1 MSEKKQKTLPS
12 VHSSPLDGW
21 TSVSPM
27 LSVGFVLTVL
37 VATILAVCGLYRY
50 SGEQD
55 ERIAALEGQMKTY
68 SDAFAL
74 SGSEL
79 EPLRSRLAETEK
91 QLKSVTERL
100 TLLEQRPVLT
110 EEEYARTGQMAASLA
125 SLQATLAQQG
135 ETLRAYDL
143 RLEKLEKTPFTPVSP
158 SSAKGTGT
166 VKSTPAV
173 TPRQKKGSSGVS
185 VISRSAPFVL
195 TGTEQRGGRTYA
207 AVAPRGFTRLSDVT
221 LLGEGESTAGWMLER
236 AGRGEA
242 SFRVNG
248 RQVRVMVE

>member
-21 TSVSPM
+21 TCVSPM

-68 SDAFAL
+68 SDALAL

-110 EEEYARTGQMAASLA
+110 EEEHARTGQMAASLHHCRPRWR
-125 SLQATLAQQG
+125 SREKRFVRMTG
-135 ETLRAYDL
+135 DWRSWRRRHSPRYHRHLR
-143 RLEKLEKTPFTPVSP
+143 K
-158 SSAKGTGT
+158 
-166 VKSTPAV
+166 
-173 TPRQKKGSSGVS
+173 
-185 VISRSAPFVL
+185 
-195 TGTEQRGGRTYA
+195 
-207 AVAPRGFTRLSDVT
+207 
-221 LLGEGESTAGWMLER
+221 ER
-236 AGRGEA
+236 AR
-242 SFRVNG
+242 
-248 RQVRVMVE
+248 

>member
-21 TSVSPM
+21 TCVSPM

-79 EPLRSRLAETEK
+79 EALRSRLAETEK

>member
-21 TSVSPM
+21 TCVSPM

-68 SDAFAL
+68 SDALAL

-79 EPLRSRLAETEK
+79 EPFRSRLAETEK

-110 EEEYARTGQMAASLA
+110 EEEHARTGQMAASLA

-143 RLEKLEKTPFTPVSP
+143 RLEKLEKALFTPVSP

>member
-21 TSVSPM
+21 TCVSPM

-68 SDAFAL
+68 SDALAL

-79 EPLRSRLAETEK
+79 EPLRSRLAETKK

-110 EEEYARTGQMAASLA
+110 EEEHARTGQMAASLA

-143 RLEKLEKTPFTPVSP
+143 RLEKLEKAPFTPVSP

-173 TPRQKKGSSGVS
+173 TPRQKKGSSGIS

-221 LLGEGESTAGWMLER
+221 LLGEEESTAGWMLER

>member
-21 TSVSPM
+21 TCVSLM

-68 SDAFAL
+68 SDALAL

-110 EEEYARTGQMAASLA
+110 EEEHARTGQMAASLA

-143 RLEKLEKTPFTPVSP
+143 RLEKLEKALFTPVSP

>member
-21 TSVSPM
+21 TCVSPM

-68 SDAFAL
+68 SDALAL

-79 EPLRSRLAETEK
+79 EPFRSRLAETEK
-91 QLKSVTERL
+91 QLKSVMERL

-110 EEEYARTGQMAASLA
+110 EEEHARTGQMAASLA

-143 RLEKLEKTPFTPVSP
+143 RLEKLEKAPFTPVSP
-158 SSAKGTGT
+158 SSAKRTGT

>member
-21 TSVSPM
+21 TCVSPM

-207 AVAPRGFTRLSDVT
+207 AVAPRVFTRLSDVT

>member
-21 TSVSPM
+21 TCVSPM

-79 EPLRSRLAETEK
+79 EPLRSRMAETEK
-91 QLKSVTERL
+91 QLKSVT
-100 TLLEQRPVLT
+100 
-110 EEEYARTGQMAASLA
+110 
-125 SLQATLAQQG
+125 
-135 ETLRAYDL
+135 
-143 RLEKLEKTPFTPVSP
+143 
-158 SSAKGTGT
+158 
-166 VKSTPAV
+166 
-173 TPRQKKGSSGVS
+173 
-185 VISRSAPFVL
+185 
-195 TGTEQRGGRTYA
+195 
-207 AVAPRGFTRLSDVT
+207 
-221 LLGEGESTAGWMLER
+221 
-236 AGRGEA
+236 
-242 SFRVNG
+242 
-248 RQVRVMVE
+248 

>member
-21 TSVSPM
+21 TCVSPM

-68 SDAFAL
+68 SDALAL

-110 EEEYARTGQMAASLA
+110 EEEHARTGQMAASLA

-135 ETLRAYDL
+135 ETLRAYDR
-143 RLEKLEKTPFTPVSP
+143 RLEKLEKAPFTPVSP

-173 TPRQKKGSSGVS
+173 TPRQKNGSSGVS

-195 TGTEQRGGRTYA
+195 TGTDQRGGRTYA

>member
-21 TSVSPM
+21 TCVSPM

-50 SGEQD
+50 SEEQD

>member
-21 TSVSPM
+21 TCVSPM

-221 LLGEGESTAGWMLER
+221 LLG
-236 AGRGEA
+236 
-242 SFRVNG
+242 
-248 RQVRVMVE
+248 